1 MYESTTNIWV
11 RGTQILV
18 FSRRDAIGHRSETVR
33 RANLSAIVRALHLR
47 GPLSRSEL
55 GVGTGLTRSTIRGLV
70 GELAAAGLVD
80 EEPSPSA
87 GTPGRPSP
95 TVRPDSDAALALALE
110 INVDSLAVAIVGFGG
125 TIHELVRVDR
135 PRAHLSDVDITSD
148 LIELARP
155 QIDALRDDPSLVG
168 VGVAIAGVVRRSDG
182 MVRHSPNL
190 GWRDVPIGERLTAAL
205 GLDAPL
211 WVVNEADL
219 GAVAEHRRGA
229 AAGADAVLYVTGEVG
244 VGGNL
249 LLDGQPLVGAAGYA
263 GEIGHLPVNPAGQRC
278 GCGSVGCWETE
289 IGERAMLARA
299 GRRRDGGREAV
310 SDVIAAARAGEPR
323 ALAAVDHVGTW
334 LGIGLAGLV
343 NVFNPTLIVLG
354 GHFERIHPL
363 VADRLEQVLDER
375 ALRASRELVSIVPA
389 SLGVDAPVLGAAEL
403 ALEPFIADPASWLRD
418 ERRVAIGG

>member
-1 MYESTTNIWV
+1 M
-11 RGTQILV
+11 